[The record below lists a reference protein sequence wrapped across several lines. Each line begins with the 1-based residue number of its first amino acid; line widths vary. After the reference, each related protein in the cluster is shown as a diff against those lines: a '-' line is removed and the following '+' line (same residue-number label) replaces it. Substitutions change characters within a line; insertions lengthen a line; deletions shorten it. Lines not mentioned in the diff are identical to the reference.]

1 MSAPAAAQSVSD
13 VAVTDATDTADRPA
27 SRTLAQVGRW
37 ARRVPFTIGVVA
49 LILVL
54 GLVGE
59 GWWRRVDRAS
69 WFPDIAYGLPP
80 LREAK
85 VWTPITGMPFG
96 LTPAHYVTMTIAFA
110 VLVGWAEWRL
120 GTVRTAAVA
129 VGGQVV
135 GVLGAA
141 AFLAISTRPTGTG
154 PTGLPTSVTS
164 GSPPRSSP
172 RSRRRRRRWLA
183 LAVAGARDPDR
194 LRRDRVPVRG
204 HARRRATPRRVRG
217 RAARR
222 RTLVQP
228 RRARALRHAPGKR
241 SGCSRSS
248 GCCSSASSRSP
259 CGYSPAT
266 VRSGPPTPSTTG
278 PTPAGARS
286 STSSSSRWW
295 RCSCG
300 AAGAGRGG

>member
-120 GTVRTAAVA
+120 GIRAD
-129 VGGQVV
+129 GGRRGRWPGGRRARGR
-135 GVLGAA
+135 GVPGD
-141 AFLAISTRPTGTG
+141 F
-154 PTGLPTSVTS
+154 
-164 GSPPRSSP
+164 
-172 RSRRRRRRWLA
+172 
-183 LAVAGARDPDR
+183 
-194 LRRDRVPVRG
+194 RRDRLGLGRP
-204 HARRRATPRRVRG
+204 ACRRP
-217 RAARR
+217 
-222 RTLVQP
+222 
-228 RRARALRHAPGKR
+228 
-241 SGCSRSS
+241 
-248 GCCSSASSRSP
+248 
-259 CGYSPAT
+259 
-266 VRSGPPTPSTTG
+266 
-278 PTPAGARS
+278 
-286 STSSSSRWW
+286 
-295 RCSCG
+295 
-300 AAGAGRGG
+300 